1 MESTKLIDQESK
13 EDVFSGQVVIIG
25 ARWFLIAT
33 GIIMLLWTAV
43 DKEQPAVL
51 LAGVAPLIALMGINF
66 FLHGRYLLG
75 RPLNPNFVLLTGM
88 LDLAIITLLVLF
100 WPGTRGLENQFFIF
114 YYVMVLAFAM
124 SMPRRTEVAYTVI
137 AIVLYTAVVLPFF
150 DSASGVE
157 VQNDVKSLLIRL
169 IALGAM
175 GGLGNFYFRI
185 FRRRRQ
191 AAMAN
196 SVQR

>member
-1 MESTKLIDQESK
+1 MESTKLIDQESR

-43 DKEQPAVL
+43 EKEQPAVL
-51 LAGVAPLIALMGINF
+51 LAGVAPLIALMGLNF

-100 WPGTRGLENQFFIF
+100 WPDTAGLDNQFFVF
-114 YYVMVLAFAM
+114 YYVIVLAFAM

-137 AIVLYTAVVLPFF
+137 AIVLYTAAVLPFL
-150 DSASGVE
+150 DYTGLVA
-157 VQNDVKSLLIRL
+157 VQEDVKSLLIRL

-185 FRRRRQ
+185 FRRRRL
-191 AAMAN
+191 ASIAN
-196 SVQR
+196 GVQQ

>member
-1 MESTKLIDQESK
+1 MESTKLIDQESR

-43 DKEQPAVL
+43 DRAQPAVL
-51 LAGVAPLIALMGINF
+51 LAGVAPLIALMGLNF
-66 FLHGRYLLG
+66 FLHGRYMLG
-75 RPLNPNFVLLTGM
+75 RPLNPNFVLLTGI

-100 WPGTRGLENQFFIF
+100 WPGTKGLENQFFVF
-114 YYVMVLAFAM
+114 YYVIVLAFAM
-124 SMPRRTEVAYTVI
+124 SMPRRTEVAYTVA
-137 AIVLYTAVVLPFF
+137 AIVLYAAVVLPFL
-150 DSASGVE
+150 DYTGLVE
-157 VQNDVKSLLIRL
+157 IQEDAKSLLIRL

-185 FRRRRQ
+185 FRRRR
-191 AAMAN
+191 AEAAN
-196 SVQR
+196 SVQQ